1 MGVRDSDT
9 DKIQAY
15 EEPGEK
21 KSRISSTAQYA
32 LAGNSIVVD
41 VLAALMEQM
50 FYPSSDSD
58 LLFWTIKMKHMDKQN
73 LFETVI
79 TKFGFDA
86 QKTMA
91 VEECAELINALCK
104 EKRGRATDED
114 IITEIADV
122 QIMCEQL
129 AIIYGKEKVRQERL
143 RKLLRLHKRIQ
154 SLWA

>member
-1 MGVRDSDT
+1 
-9 DKIQAY
+9 
-15 EEPGEK
+15 
-21 KSRISSTAQYA
+21 
-32 LAGNSIVVD
+32 
-41 VLAALMEQM
+41 
-50 FYPSSDSD
+50 
-58 LLFWTIKMKHMDKQN
+58 MDKQN

-86 QKTMA
+86 QKAMA
-91 VEECAELINALCK
+91 IEECAELINAQCK

-129 AIIYGKEKVRQERL
+129 AIIKKKKKVRQERL

-154 SLWA
+154 SL

>member
-1 MGVRDSDT
+1 
-9 DKIQAY
+9 
-15 EEPGEK
+15 
-21 KSRISSTAQYA
+21 
-32 LAGNSIVVD
+32 
-41 VLAALMEQM
+41 
-50 FYPSSDSD
+50 
-58 LLFWTIKMKHMDKQN
+58 MDKQN

-122 QIMCEQL
+122 QIMCDQL

-154 SLWA
+154 SL

>member
-1 MGVRDSDT
+1 
-9 DKIQAY
+9 
-15 EEPGEK
+15 
-21 KSRISSTAQYA
+21 
-32 LAGNSIVVD
+32 
-41 VLAALMEQM
+41 
-50 FYPSSDSD
+50 
-58 LLFWTIKMKHMDKQN
+58 MDKQS

-86 QKTMA
+86 QKAMA

-104 EKRGRATDED
+104 EKRGRATDDD

-154 SLWA
+154 SL

>member
-1 MGVRDSDT
+1 
-9 DKIQAY
+9 
-15 EEPGEK
+15 
-21 KSRISSTAQYA
+21 
-32 LAGNSIVVD
+32 
-41 VLAALMEQM
+41 
-50 FYPSSDSD
+50 
-58 LLFWTIKMKHMDKQN
+58 MDKQD

-86 QKTMA
+86 QKAMA
-91 VEECAELINALCK
+91 IEECAELINALCK
-104 EKRGRATDED
+104 EKRGRADED

-154 SLWA
+154 SL

>member
-1 MGVRDSDT
+1 
-9 DKIQAY
+9 
-15 EEPGEK
+15 
-21 KSRISSTAQYA
+21 
-32 LAGNSIVVD
+32 
-41 VLAALMEQM
+41 
-50 FYPSSDSD
+50 
-58 LLFWTIKMKHMDKQN
+58 MDKQN

-86 QKTMA
+86 QKAMA
-91 VEECAELINALCK
+91 IEECAELINALCK

-143 RKLLRLHKRIQ
+143 RKPNRNK
-154 SLWA
+154 

>member
-1 MGVRDSDT
+1 
-9 DKIQAY
+9 
-15 EEPGEK
+15 
-21 KSRISSTAQYA
+21 
-32 LAGNSIVVD
+32 
-41 VLAALMEQM
+41 
-50 FYPSSDSD
+50 
-58 LLFWTIKMKHMDKQN
+58 MDKQD

-79 TKFGFDA
+79 KKFGFDA
-86 QKTMA
+86 QKAMA

-143 RKLLRLHKRIQ
+143 RKLLRLHERIQ
-154 SLWA
+154 SL

>member
-1 MGVRDSDT
+1 
-9 DKIQAY
+9 
-15 EEPGEK
+15 
-21 KSRISSTAQYA
+21 
-32 LAGNSIVVD
+32 
-41 VLAALMEQM
+41 
-50 FYPSSDSD
+50 
-58 LLFWTIKMKHMDKQN
+58 MDKQD

-86 QKTMA
+86 QKAMA

-104 EKRGRATDED
+104 EKRGRATDDD

-154 SLWA
+154 SL

>member
-1 MGVRDSDT
+1 
-9 DKIQAY
+9 
-15 EEPGEK
+15 
-21 KSRISSTAQYA
+21 
-32 LAGNSIVVD
+32 
-41 VLAALMEQM
+41 
-50 FYPSSDSD
+50 
-58 LLFWTIKMKHMDKQN
+58 MDKQD

-154 SLWA
+154 SL